1 MSYKMYFR
9 NQMSR
14 LFLSILLLF
23 VANPVFAQ
31 AIYDRDALFH
41 PELAPAE
48 RGMVVSQDKL
58 ASVVGAEILAA
69 GGNAVD
75 AAVAT
80 GFALAVTFPQAGN
93 LGGGGFMLVHI
104 AEEDKTYALD
114 YREIAPLSFYAEM
127 FIKPDGSVDTN
138 SKRFGIDSS
147 GVPGTVAGLLL
158 AQEKWGR
165 LGREQVLEPAIKLA
179 AEGFRV
185 SDSLSY
191 SLKRASGRFRT
202 NESKRYFLG
211 EDLAGRNPGD
221 IWVQSDLAD
230 TLKAVSSQGVDGF
243 YSGKIAELIVKQVQT
258 LGGSMTLEDLA
269 SYKAVVREPVIG
281 TYRGYQ
287 VASMPPPSSGG
298 VHLIQMLNILENA
311 DLNSLEHNSSDYLHL
326 LVEAMKPAYADRSQH
341 LGDPDFVH
349 VPVDQLISKEYGGD
363 LWKQIDPE
371 KARPSEEIAPFNA
384 IPQESADT
392 THFSVWDAEG
402 NVVSNTY
409 TLNFSYGNGI
419 AVDGAGF
426 LLNNEID
433 DFSATPGASNAYGL
447 IGGHANAIEPGKRP
461 LSSMTPTI
469 VFNDGK
475 PFMATGSPGGSR
487 IITTVLQSILNV
499 VDHSMNAAEAVSV
512 PRIHH
517 QWQPD
522 QIYWES
528 GISSDTR
535 KALERKGHS
544 FTGSPRTFAKLEIIL
559 ELEAGLQGASDPRW
573 PESGAVVQP
582 ETDNSTIE
590 RPAH

>member
-349 VPVDQLISKEYGGD
+349 VPVNQLISKEYGGD

>member
-1 MSYKMYFR
+1 MYFR

-14 LFLSILLLF
+14 FFLSVVLLF
-23 VANPVFAQ
+23 AVNPVFSQ
-31 AIYDRDALFH
+31 AIYDRDARFH
-41 PELAPAE
+41 PVLAPAE
-48 RGMVVSQDKL
+48 YGMVVSQDRL

-104 AEEDKTYALD
+104 AGEDKTYALD
-114 YREIAPLSFYAEM
+114 YREIAPLSFYPEM
-127 FIKPDGSVDTN
+127 FIEADGSVDTS
-138 SKRFGIDSS
+138 SKRFGVDSS

-158 AQEKWGR
+158 AQEKWGC

-179 AEGFRV
+179 AEGFRL
-185 SDSLSY
+185 SDSLAY
-191 SLKRASGRFRT
+191 SLKRASGRFQT
-202 NESKRYFLG
+202 NKSKSYFLG
-211 EDLAGRNPGD
+211 EDFAGRNPGD

-230 TLKAVSSQGVDGF
+230 TLKAISSQGMDGF
-243 YSGKIAELIVKQVQT
+243 YSGKVAELIVKQVQA

-269 SYKAVVREPVIG
+269 SYKAILREPVMG

-311 DLNSLEHNSSDYLHL
+311 ELDSLEHNSSEYLHL

-349 VPVDQLISKEYGGD
+349 VPVDQLISKEYGAD
-363 LWKQIDPE
+363 LWEQIDPGRT
-371 KARPSEEIAPFNA
+371 RPSEEIAPFNA
-384 IPQESADT
+384 VPQESSDT
-392 THFSVWDAEG
+392 THFSVWDAQG

-447 IGGHANAIEPGKRP
+447 IGGLANAIEPGKRP

-469 VFNDGK
+469 LFNDGK

-544 FTGSPRTFAKLEIIL
+544 FTSRPRTFAKLEVIL
-559 ELEAGLQGASDPRW
+559 EIESGLQGASDPRW

-582 ETDNSTIE
+582 EKGNSTIE
-590 RPAH
+590 RPAY

>member
-1 MSYKMYFR
+1 
-9 NQMSR
+9 MSR
-14 LFLSILLLF
+14 LFLLILLLF

-31 AIYDRDALFH
+31 AIYDRDARFH

-243 YSGKIAELIVKQVQT
+243 YYGKIAELIVKQVQT

-269 SYKAVVREPVIG
+269 RYKAVVREPVIG

-371 KARPSEEIAPFNA
+371 KAKPSEEIAPFNA

-469 VFNDGK
+469 VFNDRK

>member
-1 MSYKMYFR
+1 
-9 NQMSR
+9 MSR
-14 LFLSILLLF
+14 FFLSVILLLA
-23 VANPVFAQ
+23 VNQVFAQ
-31 AIYDRDALFH
+31 AIYDRDARFH
-41 PELAPAE
+41 PVLAPSE
-48 RGMVVSQDKL
+48 HGMVVSQDRL

-93 LGGGGFMLVHI
+93 LGGGGFMLVHV
-104 AEEDKTYALD
+104 AEEGKTYALD
-114 YREIAPLSFYAEM
+114 YRETAPLSFYAEM
-127 FIKPDGSVDTN
+127 FIKADGSVDSS
-138 SKRFGIDSS
+138 SKRFGVNSS

-165 LGREQVLEPAIKLA
+165 LSREQVLAPAINLA
-179 AEGFRV
+179 ADGIRV

-191 SLKRASGRFRT
+191 SLKRAAGRFQT
-202 NESKRYFLG
+202 DKSKSYFLG
-211 EDLAGRNPGD
+211 QDFAGRNPGD
-221 IWVQSDLAD
+221 LWIQSDLAN
-230 TLKAVSSQGVDGF
+230 TLRAVLEQGVDGF
-243 YSGKIAELIVKQVQT
+243 YSGRVAELIVKQVQA
-258 LGGSMTLEDLA
+258 LGGSMTREDLA
-269 SYKAVVREPVIG
+269 RYKAVVREPVMG

-311 DLNSLEHNSSDYLHL
+311 ELRALEHNSSEYLHL
-326 LVEAMKPAYADRSQH
+326 LIEAMKPAYADRSQH
-341 LGDPDFVH
+341 LGDPDFVQ
-349 VPVDQLISKEYGGD
+349 VPVDKLISKEYGTD
-363 LWKQIDPE
+363 LWAQIDPQ
-371 KARPSEEIAPFNA
+371 KARPSEEISPFNA
-384 IPQESADT
+384 VPEESSDT

-419 AVDGAGF
+419 AVEGAGF

-433 DFSATPGASNAYGL
+433 DFSATPGAANAYGL
-447 IGGHANAIEPGKRP
+447 IGGRANAIEPGKRP

-528 GISSDTR
+528 GISADTR
-535 KALERKGHS
+535 KALERRGHS
-544 FTGSPRTFAKLEIIL
+544 FTRSPRTFAKLEIIL
-559 ELEAGLQGASDPRW
+559 ELESGLQGASDPRW

-582 ETDNSTIE
+582 EGE
-590 RPAH
+590 

>member
-1 MSYKMYFR
+1 
-9 NQMSR
+9 MSR

-230 TLKAVSSQGVDGF
+230 TLNAVSSQGVDGF

-433 DFSATPGASNAYGL
+433 DFTATPGASNAYGL